1 MKVDIFGDRTL
12 PKILLIHPSVA
23 DGRCFEP
30 LYPYLKEYCLIVPT
44 LNGHNIEDDS
54 VYSSA
59 KEEAQQILSFLLS
72 NGITELHCMCAE
84 SLGCVVGWEIL
95 ISRKLQIR
103 KTVFDGAPFARFNA
117 TIRFLNYW
125 MTIYLVQQCRKHPDK
140 LKSIDETY
148 PQVGDS
154 MKQVLAHYSKQTI
167 RNIVSDAMKGVEPVP
182 DAVYPSDNL
191 IVMYGSKDSYIR
203 GLKFFEDAGY
213 PFTRMVKDG
222 YAHCTFILNETENFC
237 KIITE

>member
-1 MKVDIFGDRTL
+1 MKFEILGNRML

-30 LYPYLKEYCLIVPT
+30 LFPYLKEYCLVVPT

-54 VYSSA
+54 VHGGA
-59 KEEAQQILSFLLS
+59 KEEANQILLFLLS
-72 NGITELHCMCAE
+72 NGITELHCLCEE
-84 SLGCVVGWEIL
+84 SLGCVIGWEIL
-95 ISRKLQIR
+95 LSRKLQIR
-103 KTVFDGAPFARFNA
+103 KTVFDGAPFARFHA
-117 TIRFLNYW
+117 GIRFLNYW
-125 MTIYLVQQCRKHPDK
+125 MTVYLVYQCRKNPDK

-167 RNIVSDAMKGVEPVP
+167 RNIVSDAMSGVNPVP
-182 DAVYPSDNL
+182 NAIHPSDNL

-203 GLKFFEDAGY
+203 GLKFFEDADY
-213 PFTRMVKDG
+213 PFVPLIKDG
-222 YAHCTFILNETENFC
+222 YAHCTFILHEPESFC
-237 KIITE
+237 NIIAK